1 MKASDRARLRRSLLA
16 TLQGRPA
23 MGDGSLRVWGSEQ
36 RPPVGPST
44 AETIALALVAE
55 GLASR
60 EERPDGRA
68 IYRPTQRAPEPP
80 PVEASPTPPPAS
92 VARRV
97 QRPAPAPA
105 PSPAPVEEEPVLIAG
120 DAAPP
125 SALAPL
131 TDGDRHQIAAT
142 LLELRAR
149 VAELESAASTAQ
161 GESLALCIQLDQV
174 RIALAG
180 AQAEAERLRQ
190 ELDASTK
197 RSAAWRREAERLLDE
212 VSDLR
217 RRQETQPAEAPAL
230 SLPFFDRLTAEQ
242 RALAGCALRDLA
254 GILLGGPSAEDVAR
268 PRSAITPLRERV
280 LAALT
285 REGQTPAEIAAKSG
299 VPYNN
304 TSSTLRHLKAMGLVV
319 NRTYGLWRLP

>member
-1 MKASDRARLRRSLLA
+1 MKATDRARLRRSLLA

-44 AETIALALVAE
+44 AETLALELVQE
-55 GLASR
+55 GLATR
-60 EERPDGRA
+60 EVRPDGRA
-68 IYRPTQRAPEPP
+68 IYRPTQRTPEPP

-97 QRPAPAPA
+97 QRGTPIPEYVRPAPAPA
-105 PSPAPVEEEPVLIAG
+105 PSPAPVEEPVLIAG

-131 TDGDRHQIAAT
+131 TDSDRHQIAAT

-149 VAELESAASTAQ
+149 VAELEGAASAAQ
-161 GESLALCIQLDQV
+161 GESLALRMQLDQMRV
-174 RIALAG
+174 ALAG

-190 ELDASTK
+190 ERDDAL
-197 RSAAWRREAERLLDE
+197 RERD
-212 VSDLR
+212 DLR
-217 RRQETQPAEAPAL
+217 RRLETPPAEAPAL
-230 SLPFFDRLTAEQ
+230 SLPFVDRLTTEQ
-242 RALAGCALRDLA
+242 RALAGCALRELA
-254 GILLGGPSAEDVAR
+254 GLLLGGPSAEDVVK

-285 REGQTPAEIAAKSG
+285 REGQTPAEISAKSG